1 MKIMTF
7 LLLGL
12 FFLAAPAQ
20 AFEKMFGLYSKKSGV
35 PRELSI
41 AIAKQES
48 GLNPLCINVAG
59 DDMTPAT
66 REEAEAVIRQAQ
78 VQGKS
83 YDVGLMQINSQW
95 VKEWKIDPVSLLD
108 PETNIRLGV
117 KILRDE
123 IDRHGM
129 NWLAVGKYHSP
140 DPLRGRQY
148 ACMVSRYI
156 KGNPELRGKIAS
168 PGGCVAIGFSRGESA
183 LVRNMLAN
191 PRLRSSFGKGVK
203 KSAIVRNILSNP
215 RLGLKGK
222 KHSGKMGTLSA
233 IQSDISGRGANSAR
247 QVKIN
252 FSRRNS
258 GFDSNNGWKPGSLPR
273 YGYGQ

>member
-1 MKIMTF
+1 MKIIVF

-12 FFLAAPAQ
+12 IFLAAPAQ
-20 AFEKMFGLYSKKSGV
+20 AFDKMFGLYSKKSGV
-35 PRELSI
+35 PKELSI

-48 GLNPLCINVAG
+48 GLNPLCINIAG

-66 REEAEAVIRQAQ
+66 REEAEAIIRQAQ
-78 VQGKS
+78 AQDKS

-156 KGNPELRGKIAS
+156 RGNPELRGKIAS
-168 PGGCVAIGFSRGESA
+168 PGGCVASAFSPGESA
-183 LVRNMLAN
+183 LVRSMLAN
-191 PRLRSSFGKGVK
+191 PRLRSSFGKGAK
-203 KSAIVRNILSNP
+203 KSAIMRSILSNP
-215 RLGLKGK
+215 RLGQKGR
-222 KHSGKMGTLSA
+222 KHSRKLGALSA
-233 IQSDISGRGANSAR
+233 IQPEISGSAASSDR

-258 GFDSNNGWKPGSLPR
+258 GFNSNNGWKPGSLPR